1 MSCYLG
7 IDIGSTTVKLVL
19 FDEQKQVLYKSYQR
33 HFSKTLQTVQK
44 ELNIILEKYGDK
56 EIKVAITGSGGME
69 LANTTNVPFVQEVFA
84 TSLYVDKYYPQVDVV
99 IELGGED
106 AKIVFFGVNTEEK
119 MNGTCAGGTGAF
131 IDQMA
136 TLLNVTPA
144 EMDALSLNAN
154 AVYPIASRCGV
165 FAKSDIQPLL
175 NQGASKENI
184 AASVYNAVAEQTI
197 GGLAGGH
204 PIEGN
209 VMFLGGPLT
218 FCQGLRNAFLSQL
231 PEIKPIFIEDA
242 EYFVAFGTAF
252 YASKTDTTVL
262 ISELLDRIEKAKGNM
277 KKLASVCLPLFKN
290 EQEYD
295 LFIQRHNRADVNYDK
310 NLQNTKCAYIGIDA
324 GSTTTKTVAINQDS
338 EIIFTAYAPNK
349 GNPVETVRNQLI
361 DFYNSCPNV
370 EVMYSVVTGYGEELI
385 KNAFNVDYGVVETM
399 AHYTGAKFFE
409 PDVDFIIDIGGQDMK
424 CFGIKN
430 GNVDSITLNEAC
442 SSGCG
447 SFLQSFAKSMGH
459 TVEEFEK
466 IALFAE
472 SPVDLG
478 SRCTVFMNSSVKQ
491 AQKNG
496 ASIQD
501 ISAGLAI
508 SVVKNAL
515 FKVLRVNDAKQIGEK
530 IVVQGGTFTNDAVL
544 RAFEQLLGANVIRPS
559 IAGLMGAFGCALMG
573 LQRHGEKSSIYS
585 KEELENFT
593 HTSTHVRCNYCQNHC
608 ALTINKFSNN
618 GRYISGN
625 RCSRPTGKQKQEDLP
640 NVYNIKQDYLSKYFI
655 RKNSNVTIGIPLVLN
670 FYDNLP
676 FWVTLFDNLGFS
688 VKVSGFSNREIYR
701 KGQHTIPSDTVC
713 YGAKLVHGHIIKL
726 IEDDKVDA
734 IFYPCMSYNKDEGKS
749 NNNYHCP
756 VVAYYPELIGANVKD
771 VEKITYL
778 NGFVDINNFKNLA
791 NQLLQMLSKLDS
803 KLTKKDILKALK
815 SAQEEQN
822 NYRTNIINA
831 GKKAIKYAKDNNVKS
846 VVLSGR
852 PYHVDPELNHGI
864 DKMISSLGFVILSE
878 DCLDCHDEDVKNI
891 GVLNQW
897 TYHSRMYQAAKK
909 VINMENTE
917 LVQLI
922 SFGCGLDA
930 VTSDEVKDILVNGG
944 KLYTGLKIDEI
955 NNLGTVKIRMRSLL
969 AAMEERGKQNEK

>member
-1 MSCYLG
+1 MNCYLG

-33 HFSKTLQTVQK
+33 HYSKTLQTVQK
-44 ELNIILEKYGDK
+44 ELNYILEKYGDK
-56 EIKVAITGSGGME
+56 DIKVAITGSGGME
-69 LANTTNVPFVQEVFA
+69 LANSTNIPFVQEVFA
-84 TSLYVDKYYPQVDVV
+84 TSLYVDKYYSDVDVV

-136 TLLNVTPA
+136 TLLNVTPE
-144 EMDALSLNAN
+144 EMDSLSLKAT

-184 AASVYNAVAEQTI
+184 SASVYNAVAEQTI

-218 FCQGLRNAFLSQL
+218 FCEGLRKAFLSHL
-231 PEIKPIFIEDA
+231 TDINPVFIEDA

-252 YASKTDTTVL
+252 YASKTDSSVS
-262 ISELLDRIEKAKGNM
+262 ISELLQRIEKAKGNM
-277 KKLASVCLPLFKN
+277 KKLSSTCLPLFKN
-290 EQEYD
+290 EEEYD
-295 LFIQRHNRADVNYDK
+295 LFIQRHNKADVKYDETLENTNY
-310 NLQNTKCAYIGIDA
+310 AYVGIDA
-324 GSTTTKTVAINQDS
+324 GSTTTKTIAINQDS

-361 DFYNSCPNV
+361 DFYNKCPNV
-370 EVMYSVVTGYGEELI
+370 KIVYSVVTGYGEELI
-385 KNAFNVDYGVVETM
+385 KNAFGIDYGVVETM

-409 PDVDFIIDIGGQDMK
+409 PNVDFIIDIGGQDMK

-459 TVEEFEK
+459 TIQEFEK
-466 IALFAE
+466 ISLFAQN
-472 SPVDLG
+472 PVDLG

-559 IAGLMGAFGCALMG
+559 ISGLMGAFGCALIG
-573 LQRHGEKSSIYS
+573 KQRGSDNSGIYS
-585 KEELENFT
+585 KEDLENFT
-593 HTSTHVRCNYCQNHC
+593 HTSTHVRCNHCQNHC
-608 ALTINKFSNN
+608 ALTINKFSNG

-625 RCSRPTGKQKQEDLP
+625 RCSRPTGKNKEEDLP
-640 NVYNIKQDYLSKYFI
+640 NMYKIKQDYLSKYFERENDGI
-655 RKNSNVTIGIPLVLN
+655 TIGIPLVLN
-670 FYDNLP
+670 YYDTLP
-676 FWVTLFDNLGFS
+676 FWVTLFDKLGFS
-688 VKVSGFSNREIYR
+688 VKVSGFSNRDIYR

-726 IEDDKVDA
+726 IEDKVDA

-771 VEKITYL
+771 IEKISFL
-778 NGFVDINNFKNLA
+778 NGFIDFNNFKNLSK
-791 NQLLQMLSKLDS
+791 QLLKMLSEFDVKLN
-803 KLTKKDILKALK
+803 KKDILNALK
-815 SAQEEQN
+815 VAQQEQDK
-822 NYRTNIINA
+822 YKKYVIDMGKNA
-831 GKKAIKYAKDNNVKS
+831 IEYAKDNNKKT
-846 VVLSGR
+846 VVLAGR

-878 DCLDCHDEDVKNI
+878 DCLECDDDVKDM

-909 VINMENTE
+909 VTTMKNTE